1 TFASCD
7 VLFQFMTSIIRQLVI
22 NIENNILLY
31 PFALHRSAFSS
42 LVVRRWSLATGICWY
57 DCVAVILRPK
67 SLIELPHFCTCSP
80 FSEPPRELCSGQRP
94 TTHDQRRFIAYPPA
108 RR

>member
-1 TFASCD
+1 M
-7 VLFQFMTSIIRQLVI
+7 LFQFVTSIIRQLVI

-67 SLIELPHFCTCSP
+67 SLIELPHFCTM
-80 FSEPPRELCSGQRP
+80 FSVLRTTSRTVFWP
-94 TTHDQRRFIAYPPA
+94 TTNDQRRFIAYPPA
-108 RR
+108 RRAIS